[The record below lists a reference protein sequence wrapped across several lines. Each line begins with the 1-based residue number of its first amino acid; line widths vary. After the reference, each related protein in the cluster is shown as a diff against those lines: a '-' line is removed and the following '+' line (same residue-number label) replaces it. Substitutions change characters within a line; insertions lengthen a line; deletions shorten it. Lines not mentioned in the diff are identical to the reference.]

1 MVLNGE
7 PEKATL
13 PSEVSI
19 ATTRDPEV
27 TIIMTAAKQRTTCIG
42 EEEEEEEE
50 EAGEARCA

>member
-50 EAGEARCA
+50 AGEARCA